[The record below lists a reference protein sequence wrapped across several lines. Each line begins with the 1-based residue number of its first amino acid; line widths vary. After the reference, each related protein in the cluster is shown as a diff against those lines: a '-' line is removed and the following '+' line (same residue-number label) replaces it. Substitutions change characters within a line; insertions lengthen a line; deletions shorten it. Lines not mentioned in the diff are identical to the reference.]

1 MTRTSRHGRRAGA
14 ALVAICAF
22 AAAALLAPGAGVAQT
37 INVRIGN
44 CTINDAVHEHI
55 KILKDELEKQS
66 NGRLKADLFINCQLG
81 TIPRQIEGVQLGTQ
95 DFFSVPPGFAV
106 GAEPRYQVVD
116 APGLFDSHE
125 HAHKAITHPVFYDK
139 YMQLGRD
146 KSMTPVSLWQAGRAS
161 YLTLTPFRTVDDF
174 KGRKIRVLA
183 TKLET
188 ELMARAGASG
198 VPITFTDIV
207 PSLMSKM
214 IDGARTAPLVM
225 ASAKMY
231 TAAKY
236 MTLVNDSYIP
246 IMTWVSNRFLD
257 KLPAEM
263 KALVFKVG
271 RDIEPRMLPIAMAE
285 HDTALKTLKENGV
298 EIIQLPDAQQKA
310 WMQRARAVSDEFLG
324 ADPNTKELYAA
335 LKEAAEK
342 TRN

>member
-1 MTRTSRHGRRAGA
+1 MRLAFRHYG
-14 ALVAICAF
+14 LVAPLLAACAF
-22 AAAALLAPGAGVAQT
+22 AAASLLVPHTAAAQAPIT
-37 INVRIGN
+37 VRIGN

-55 KILKDELEKQS
+55 KMLKDELEKQS

-146 KSMTPVSLWQAGRAS
+146 KGMTPVSLWQAGRAS
-161 YLTLTPFRTVDDF
+161 YLTLTPFRTADDF

-236 MTLVNDSYIP
+236 MTLVSDGYIP
-246 IMTWVSNRFLD
+246 IMTWVSNSFLD
-257 KLPAEM
+257 KLPADL
-263 KALVFKVG
+263 KALTFKVG
-271 RDIEPRMLPIAMAE
+271 HDLEPRMLPIAIAE
-285 HDTALKTLKENGV
+285 HDGALNMLKENGV
-298 EIIQLPDAQQKA
+298 EIIQLPPEQQKA
-310 WMQRARAVSDEFLG
+310 WMQRALAVGDEFLG
-324 ADPNTKELYAA
+324 NDPNTKELYAA

-342 TRN
+342 TR